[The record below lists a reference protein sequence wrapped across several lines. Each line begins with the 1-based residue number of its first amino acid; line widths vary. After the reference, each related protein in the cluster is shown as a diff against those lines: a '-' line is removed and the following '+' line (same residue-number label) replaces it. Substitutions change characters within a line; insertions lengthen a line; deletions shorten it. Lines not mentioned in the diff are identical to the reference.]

1 MTMYDFK
8 ILCDEE
14 RVDVLYKDG
23 VYIGKRTDKGLAIV
37 LYQLHT
43 FYVEIVYRKYRR
55 HIQSIRCSENTVL
68 VEPYLDQID
77 AGLAVN
83 WNS

>member
-1 MTMYDFK
+1 MTLYEFK

-14 RVDVLYKDG
+14 RVDVLHKDG
-23 VYIGKRTDKGLAIV
+23 VYIGKRLDNSLVVV

-43 FYVEIVYRKYRR
+43 FYVEIVYRKYR
-55 HIQSIRCSENTVL
+55 HYIHSIRCSENTVL